1 MSLFKKIIHAARPMV
16 RQRGSL
22 GSASAELAAQ
32 LLIAPTA
39 LMQLSLQ
46 DARVVARYMVP
57 RLIAEDTVFIRE
69 GDLNNTEQM
78 LLLLEGE
85 VTVENVVVTRD
96 TPQTVTVLGPGSLM
110 GEISLIDGLA
120 RLASCTATTPL
131 RCAVLTR
138 SALEALSKDHPRTA
152 TKLMFAVSLRV
163 AERLR
168 DTTDKL
174 KMYSQLV
181 KAMQQE
187 VDHVMKT
194 RR

>member
-46 DARVVARYMVP
+46 DARVVVRYMEP
-57 RLIAEDTVFIRE
+57 RPIAEHTVFIRE
-69 GDLNNTEQM
+69 GDLDNTEQM

-85 VTVENVVVTRD
+85 VTVENVIVTRD

>member
-1 MSLFKKIIHAARPMV
+1 
-16 RQRGSL
+16 
-22 GSASAELAAQ
+22 
-32 LLIAPTA
+32 
-39 LMQLSLQ
+39 
-46 DARVVARYMVP
+46 
-57 RLIAEDTVFIRE
+57 
-69 GDLNNTEQM
+69 
-78 LLLLEGE
+78 
-85 VTVENVVVTRD
+85 
-96 TPQTVTVLGPGSLM
+96 M

>member
-16 RQRGSL
+16 PQRGSS

-69 GDLNNTEQM
+69 GDLDNTEQM

-85 VTVENVVVTRD
+85 VTVENVIVTRD

-138 SALEALSKDHPRTA
+138 SALEALSNEHPRTA

>member
-69 GDLNNTEQM
+69 GDLDNTEQM

-85 VTVENVVVTRD
+85 VTVENVIVTRD